1 MYECIK
7 TRILLF
13 VVAMLMS
20 MKTFALGLINNFE
33 WLEPNNKIEIVIG
46 EPYQLKFS
54 CSNNNLPFTNDYLS
68 SWIHYDF
75 AGGQHVVN
83 SPNGYFIDEKGVIT
97 GLAVGTYA
105 IKFTEWIQ
113 SKDDVDKLLFI
124 TVVSER
130 LETESNNTIDT
141 ADDICTKIR
150 FGLYNVSDIDYFKF
164 TDSRLKWGDNVTF
177 KIHYYGSGENPFGY
191 KWSTFSGTNLSGSG
205 SLQKQ
210 EQECRALVT
219 SGNTVYLEVYY
230 DQSRS
235 QYFNY
240 GEEFVA
246 EVYVNGKLADII
258 TPMFKEQQ
266 NMIGDCEA
274 VYDLNGTKK
283 ANLSKGINIVKM
295 KDGRTKKILV
305 K

>member
-83 SPNGYFIDEKGVIT
+83 SPNGYSIDEKGVIT

-105 IKFTEWIQ
+105 IKFTGWIQ
-113 SKDDVDKLLFI
+113 SKDDVDKFFSLL
-124 TVVSER
+124 
-130 LETESNNTIDT
+130 
-141 ADDICTKIR
+141 
-150 FGLYNVSDIDYFKF
+150 LYQSDWK
-164 TDSRLKWGDNVTF
+164 
-177 KIHYYGSGENPFGY
+177 
-191 KWSTFSGTNLSGSG
+191 
-205 SLQKQ
+205 
-210 EQECRALVT
+210 
-219 SGNTVYLEVYY
+219 
-230 DQSRS
+230 RS
-235 QYFNY
+235 QIILLTRLMTFALK
-240 GEEFVA
+240 FV
-246 EVYVNGKLADII
+246 L
-258 TPMFKEQQ
+258 
-266 NMIGDCEA
+266 DCTMS
-274 VYDLNGTKK
+274 L
-283 ANLSKGINIVKM
+283 I
-295 KDGRTKKILV
+295 
-305 K
+305 